1 MSFQKKKNKEKKWK
15 CLLLEEEC
23 LMFNIALAHSHE
35 MNEMSRELIFLS
47 NIWMRC
53 LTVEWNNRRD
63 VSYEWHNARRHVY
76 KREMIESVVKFGF

>member
-1 MSFQKKKNKEKKWK
+1 MSFQKKKKRMEKFAFGRRM
-15 CLLLEEEC
+15 
-23 LMFNIALAHSHE
+23 MFNIALAHSHE

-47 NIWMRC
+47 NLWMRC

-76 KREMIESVVKFGF
+76 EMIESVVKFGF